1 MQAMYFHYVMHNLKP
16 SEWYAMRPGER
27 CILRA
32 FMMQELE
39 TEHKQIQE
47 IEKECKKVMKDA

>member
-1 MQAMYFHYVMHNLKP
+1 MYFHYVRHNLKP